1 MGFDP
6 VKIQKFALKFV
17 QTAQQGMSEIEEML
31 MQENMA
37 ALAALGHRTKSPART
52 VGATA
57 FADMCQALEKF
68 KDSGDIEEARQ
79 LVARMRVLLPKIVD
93 KINKEYA

>member
-1 MGFDP
+1 MGSDP
-6 VKIQKFALKFV
+6 AKIQKFALKFV

-31 MQENMA
+31 KQQNMA

-52 VGATA
+52 VGAVA

-68 KDSGDIEEARQ
+68 KDGGDIEEARQ
-79 LVARMRVLLPKIVD
+79 LVARMRTLLLRIVD
-93 KINKEYA
+93 KINKDYA